1 MAHEARVIGSLFLIN
16 QSILK
21 KNITMNKKLLELELD
36 TFIDWLIQ
44 NVEEPYE
51 FDITKINNVTNGESL
66 LSKYMLD
73 RPNFMTEMKKL
84 YPSLYADVVL

>member
-1 MAHEARVIGSLFLIN
+1 MDKK
-16 QSILK
+16 ILQ
-21 KNITMNKKLLELELD
+21 LELD

-44 NVEEPYE
+44 DVEEPYK
-51 FDITKINNVTNGESL
+51 FDLTKINDITNGDCL
-66 LSKYMLD
+66 LYRYMLD

>member
-1 MAHEARVIGSLFLIN
+1 MRRVLSVRYFLLIN
-16 QSILK
+16 QLK
-21 KNITMNKKLLELELD
+21 KITMNKELLELELD

-51 FDITKINNVTNGESL
+51 FDLTKINNITNGESL